1 MYQEMHQTGL
11 IPIILI
17 ICFLAQAL
25 KEGGIPTFGLM
36 HSIMLYAGFKIALGD
51 IFLGTSIVLTA
62 LLASLAGAFFVY
74 HIARSKGSK
83 GVKYLPVLDSAQYK
97 KASKVLSRCS
107 FPAVTLGRL
116 LPGMMLPVSLVAG
129 MMHFPLL
136 SFMAG
141 VFVQL
146 CLWVLC
152 FLVLGNTAGQI
163 IPVPVFDSPTLI
175 DRGFPALLICGSIAV
190 IVYLVIKKR
199 SFHTESS
206 LTPR

>member
-1 MYQEMHQTGL
+1 
-11 IPIILI
+11 
-17 ICFLAQAL
+17 
-25 KEGGIPTFGLM
+25 
-36 HSIMLYAGFKIALGD
+36 
-51 IFLGTSIVLTA
+51 LGTSIVLTA
-62 LLASLAGAFFVY
+62 LLGSLAGAFFVY

-83 GVKYLPVLDSAQYK
+83 VVKYLPVLDSTRFE
-97 KASKVLSRCS
+97 KASKVLSRSS

-152 FLVLGNTAGQI
+152 FLFLGNTAEQI
-163 IPVPVFDSPTLI
+163 IPVPVLVSPSLI
-175 DRGFPALLICGSIAV
+175 DRVIPVLLICGGIAV
-190 IVYLVIKKR
+190 IVYLVNNKR

-206 LTPR
+206 LTPH